1 MKRLTICFVLLV
13 LLTSFV
19 MAEDH
24 SKSIADARAALDA
37 FKRVDSSLAGE
48 LEWAAG
54 YAVFNKIGKGG
65 FVVGAASGNGVVFD
79 SAVPIGSTNLTQVTI
94 GLQLGGQTFSELIIF
109 KTEQALRDFQNSNFQ
124 LSAQAT
130 AVAAAAGAAA
140 TAPYTNGVK
149 IITMT
154 KGGLM
159 YEASI
164 GGQQFTFERY

>member
-1 MKRLTICFVLLV
+1 MKKLIAGTLILILLSSV
-13 LLTSFV
+13 AF
-19 MAEDH
+19 ADE
-24 SKSIADARAALDA
+24 KSEAIADARAALDA
-37 FKRVDSSLAGE
+37 FLLEDDSLAKE
-48 LEWAAG
+48 IEWAAG

-79 SAVPIGSTNLTQVTI
+79 SGVPIGSTNLTQVTI
-94 GLQLGGQTFSELIIF
+94 GLQLGGQTFSELVIL
-109 KTEQALRDFQNSNFQ
+109 KTEQALRDFQDGNFE

-130 AVAAAAGAAA
+130 AVAASAGAAA

-149 IITMT
+149 IITMV

-164 GGQQFTFERY
+164 GGQQFTFDRY